1 MGEPGAYDDLTPY
14 EAPSAPRNVPL
25 GYPGVWPPDSVVVS
39 DKRMW
44 KVTDRDGAT
53 LAWDETPPVRLGAC
67 RVRNVRAADRQD
79 SSALHLN
86 RLAEQQHWHRST
98 LARRWWR

>member
-1 MGEPGAYDDLTPY
+1 M
-14 EAPSAPRNVPL
+14 PL

-79 SSALHLN
+79 SVGTAPQPLGRAAAL
-86 RLAEQQHWHRST
+86 RIDRRSRAGGGDRFQRGT
-98 LARRWWR
+98 VAVAAQVPRPA